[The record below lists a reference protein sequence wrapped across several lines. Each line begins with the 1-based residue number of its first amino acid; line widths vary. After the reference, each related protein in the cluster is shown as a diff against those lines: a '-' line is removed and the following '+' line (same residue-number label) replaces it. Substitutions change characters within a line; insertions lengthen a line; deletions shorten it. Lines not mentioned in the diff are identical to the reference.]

1 MTRRIP
7 DETIQEI
14 RDRVD
19 IVSLIRRYVDLKP
32 AGRNTFKGLCPFHD
46 EKTASFHVNLDRGGY
61 HCFGC
66 EAGGDAIGFLM
77 QHEGLQFP
85 EAARMLAQENGI
97 EIPETESGEPGLAN
111 QILAANEVAQGE
123 YRRALSANEGASA
136 RRYLEGR
143 RIDTESIES
152 FGIGFAPD
160 RWDTVEQALRRAK
173 ISAETGE
180 RAGLIKPR
188 QKGDGHYDFFRG
200 RITFPIHDVRGRIVG
215 FGGRALGDD
224 QQPKY
229 LNTPETPIFHKR
241 RALYGFPDALEP
253 IRRAARVIVC
263 EGYFDRIAL
272 RRAGLG
278 EGLATCGT
286 ALSIEHGRAIRRRT
300 REVVLLF
307 DGDAAGQK
315 AMERA
320 LEVLLPEGLRVR
332 AAALPEGEDPDSLLA
347 SRGESAL
354 AEIVNGAPDAL
365 EILIHNALA
374 GGCAT
379 PAERADVV
387 ARVAPL
393 IARVVDPVERI
404 EHARH
409 LAVSV
414 GTDSRAV
421 EAVVRT
427 AARSG
432 NTAEAA
438 TSAVET
444 PQRRISDQERHLSEI
459 AGIVFRNAHL
469 AESPLRSRIQELL
482 PEGAWKSLLC
492 CLLEAADAGQVDEDG
507 AVDFSAVS
515 ERLDEEA
522 RKHLSRLQVEEAP
535 DLGASSDE
543 DMLSDHIRW
552 FENHRRDSKG
562 IALLQR
568 SREPAADEEEVLAE
582 SQRLLEEKRIA
593 QGLASDPAR

>member
-143 RIDTESIES
+143 GIGTESIEA

-160 RWDTVEQALRRAK
+160 RWDTVVRALGRAK

-229 LNTPETPIFHKR
+229 LN
-241 RALYGFPDALEP
+241 
-253 IRRAARVIVC
+253 
-263 EGYFDRIAL
+263 
-272 RRAGLG
+272 
-278 EGLATCGT
+278 
-286 ALSIEHGRAIRRRT
+286 LS
-300 REVVLLF
+300 
-307 DGDAAGQK
+307 
-315 AMERA
+315 
-320 LEVLLPEGLRVR
+320 
-332 AAALPEGEDPDSLLA
+332 
-347 SRGESAL
+347 
-354 AEIVNGAPDAL
+354 
-365 EILIHNALA
+365 LIH
-374 GGCAT
+374 
-379 PAERADVV
+379 
-387 ARVAPL
+387 
-393 IARVVDPVERI
+393 I
-404 EHARH
+404 
-409 LAVSV
+409 
-414 GTDSRAV
+414 
-421 EAVVRT
+421 
-427 AARSG
+427 
-432 NTAEAA
+432 
-438 TSAVET
+438 
-444 PQRRISDQERHLSEI
+444 
-459 AGIVFRNAHL
+459 
-469 AESPLRSRIQELL
+469 
-482 PEGAWKSLLC
+482 
-492 CLLEAADAGQVDEDG
+492 
-507 AVDFSAVS
+507 
-515 ERLDEEA
+515 
-522 RKHLSRLQVEEAP
+522 
-535 DLGASSDE
+535 
-543 DMLSDHIRW
+543 
-552 FENHRRDSKG
+552 
-562 IALLQR
+562 
-568 SREPAADEEEVLAE
+568 
-582 SQRLLEEKRIA
+582 
-593 QGLASDPAR
+593 